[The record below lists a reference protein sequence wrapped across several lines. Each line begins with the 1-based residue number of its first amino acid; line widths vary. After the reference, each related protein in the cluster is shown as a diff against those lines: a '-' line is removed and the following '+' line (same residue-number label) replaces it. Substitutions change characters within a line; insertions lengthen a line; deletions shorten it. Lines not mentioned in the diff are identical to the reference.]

1 MTNPLASATA
11 TDTGSWRLRARTQF
25 VAVPAPGGGIA
36 KVILRLGERTGRI
49 EPFDSA
55 AERLLRE
62 LAAGGTAHDVLDRV
76 VADLGPATRDRVAAL
91 LDDLLDGG
99 FCEQVVPPADG
110 LVPADLAR
118 FSRLVDFFSE
128 FETDEA
134 SRYEFMTRLRNARVA
149 VVGTGG
155 MGSWLIY
162 NLACCGVGRLRLIDG
177 DVVEP
182 SNLNRAIL
190 YTEDDIGV
198 PKVHA
203 AARSIRRF
211 APRTE
216 IETLEMFVTGADGL
230 RDVLQD
236 VDLLVC
242 CADKP
247 TWLLRRWVAEAA
259 LATGTPALCASGL
272 RIGPFYIPGRSS
284 CPMCEWATLVE
295 REPKLPA
302 MLSAQSRLPSGNS
315 GSLAPL
321 GAMTAAILGWDALRY
336 ISGYAEPRSL
346 NGVWQMD
353 ANVSS
358 VVLPVPAHPRCEVC
372 AGSA

>member
-1 MTNPLASATA
+1 MTNTV
-11 TDTGSWRLRARTQF
+11 TETGQAWRLRARTQLI
-25 VAVPAPGGGIA
+25 AVPAPGGGAA

-49 EPFDSA
+49 EPFDA
-55 AERLLRE
+55 VAETLLRE
-62 LAAGGTAHDVLDRV
+62 LAGGGTKHDI
-76 VADLGPATRDRVAAL
+76 VARTVAEQGTDAEPRAATL
-91 LDDLLDGG
+91 LEGLLTGG
-99 FCEQVVPPADG
+99 FCEQVLPPAES

-128 FETDEA
+128 FETDEV
-134 SRYEFMTRLRNARVA
+134 SRYDFMARLRDARVA

-198 PKVHA
+198 PKVSA
-203 AARSIRRF
+203 AARSVRRF

-216 IETLEMFVTGADGL
+216 VETHEMFVTGSTGL
-230 RDVLQD
+230 RDLLGD

-272 RIGPFYIPGRSS
+272 RIGPFYLPNRSS
-284 CPMCEWATLVE
+284 CPMCEWATLIE

-302 MLSAQSRLPSGNS
+302 MLSAQSRLPAGNS

-321 GAMTAAILGWDALRY
+321 GAMTASILGWDALRY
-336 ISGYAEPRSL
+336 LSGYAEPRSV

-353 ANVSS
+353 ADVSS
-358 VVLPVPAHPRCEVC
+358 TVLPIPRHPRCEVC
-372 AGSA
+372 AEPA